1 MAARTIRTAL
11 VAPVVALSVVSC
23 AVNQAD
29 GEPVDAT
36 PTVDDAQSAA
46 RSVDEA
52 PADDGSSAEVEPAA
66 AVLDNA
72 LDPRGVITAAVLL
85 HTGGDVDAALA
96 DGFFTRVEL
105 DAARAGLEDGSLD
118 YLFD

>member
-11 VAPVVALSVVSC
+11 LALTIATLAVSC
-23 AVNQAD
+23 AVDEAD
-29 GEPVDAT
+29 EPADPT

-46 RSVDEA
+46 RSVDEPDA
-52 PADDGSSAEVEPAA
+52 ADEPAA
-66 AVLDNA
+66 EAEPAPAVLDDA

>member
-1 MAARTIRTAL
+1 MAVRTIRTAIL
-11 VAPVVALSVVSC
+11 AIMIVMAVGSC
-23 AVNQAD
+23 AIDQAES
-29 GEPVDAT
+29 EPADSSS
-36 PTVDDAQSAA
+36 TVDDDRSAA
-46 RSVDEA
+46 RSVDE
-52 PADDGSSAEVEPAA
+52 PTDDIEPTVEVEPAA
-66 AVLDNA
+66 AVLDDA

-96 DGFFTRVEL
+96 DGFFTRLEL

>member
-1 MAARTIRTAL
+1 MAVRTIRTAL
-11 VAPVVALSVVSC
+11 LALMVAAAAVSC
-23 AVNQAD
+23 SVDQAD
-29 GEPVDAT
+29 DGPADAT

-46 RSVDEA
+46 RSVDES
-52 PADDGSSAEVEPAA
+52 PAEDEPEVDAEPAA
-66 AVLDNA
+66 AVLDAA

-96 DGFFTRVEL
+96 DGFFTRAEL